1 MKYEHYCINTIDF
14 RASLE
19 EAEQDVDLLEVK
31 LEKVNVFCD
40 DNWCRMYSL
49 YWYDILLT
57 AAFSIKLY
65 CCSLTEGLI

>member
-1 MKYEHYCINTIDF
+1 MSLSSCGVVLVLCHFCLSTEMKYEHYCINTIDF

-40 DNWCRMYSL
+40 DN
-49 YWYDILLT
+49 
-57 AAFSIKLY
+57 
-65 CCSLTEGLI
+65 